1 MNLTGI
7 GEPSV
12 IEEKRKLMN
21 LSGILTRISDTSTSQ
36 ATNDCK
42 SKPTINRS
50 HLRAIAA
57 KVTERVLSAASR
69 PSDIFV
75 ISV

>member
-36 ATNDCK
+36 AT
-42 SKPTINRS
+42 INRS